1 MDFLREQQMRD
12 WAKRYARQRGQTA
25 EEALG
30 ALSKSRQARY
40 DIFLSQT
47 IRDAEV
53 VLGVYLYLTDKG
65 YKVFCDWIAAPQVD
79 RSEVSPAN
87 AAFVRKMM
95 GISDSLMFLDTQQA
109 DQSLWMCWE
118 LGWFDGNK
126 GRVCIVPV
134 LRESEEYR
142 AREFLGLYP
151 YLQIDAIGRLRLK
164 RPNIPSPA
172 GLTIFEAPDSRSLD
186 SWLKD
191 DDPYRTHAVGLW
203 RE

>member
-1 MDFLREQQMRD
+1 MDFLSEDMVRD
-12 WAKRYARQRGQTA
+12 RAERYARQRSQTA
-25 EEALG
+25 EQVLG
-30 ALSKSRQARY
+30 ALSKSRLSRY

-47 IRDAEV
+47 IRDAEI
-53 VLGVYLYLTDKG
+53 VLGVYLYLTEKG
-65 YKVFCDWIAAPQVD
+65 YKVFCDWIAAPEVD

-118 LGWFDGNK
+118 LGWFDGSNGK
-126 GRVCIVPV
+126 VCIVPV
-134 LRESEEYR
+134 LRASKEYR

-151 YLQIDAIGRLRLK
+151 YLQVDAIGRLHLK
-164 RPNIPSPA
+164 RPIVTSPA
-172 GLTIFEAPDSRSLD
+172 GLVVFEAPNSRGLD
-186 SWLKD
+186 IWLKD
-191 DDPYRTHAVGLW
+191 DDPFRARAAGVW

>member
-1 MDFLREQQMRD
+1 MDFLREEQIRD
-12 WAKRYARQRGQTA
+12 RAGRYASQRGQTA

-30 ALSKSRQARY
+30 ALSKCRQARY

-95 GISDSLMFLDTQQA
+95 GISDSLMFLDTQKA
-109 DQSLWMCWE
+109 DESLWMCWE

-151 YLQIDAIGRLRLK
+151 YLQVDAIGRLHLK
-164 RPNIPSPA
+164 RPVVRSPA
-172 GLTIFEAPDSRSLD
+172 GLAVLEAPGSRSFEF
-186 SWLKD
+186 WLEG
-191 DDPYRTHAVGLW
+191 DDPYRTIAFGLW